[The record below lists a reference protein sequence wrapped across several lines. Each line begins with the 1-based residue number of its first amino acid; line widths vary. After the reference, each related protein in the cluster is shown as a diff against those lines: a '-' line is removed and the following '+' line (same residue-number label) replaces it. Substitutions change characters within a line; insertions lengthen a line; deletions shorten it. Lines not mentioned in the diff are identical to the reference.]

1 MKTSVLAVLSA
12 TAVTP
17 MFPPG
22 THRTFSLLPHPLIP
36 YSPYALETSVE
47 LAAVLTEHAGNAY
60 QTSQALASRYENLNP
75 DPGTLTRIK
84 HRLLE
89 ALRKLK
95 PLPQKLQQMIN
106 PPGATVPATW
116 AEFITVVNNYQSQVV
131 VAVAG
136 VCALSH
142 DWFYVF
148 QEHQPCMQRD
158 FLFGTPSQKR
168 LCA

>member
-1 MKTSVLAVLSA
+1 
-12 TAVTP
+12 
-17 MFPPG
+17 
-22 THRTFSLLPHPLIP
+22 LLPHPLIP

-95 PLPQKLQQMIN
+95 QLPQKLQQMIN

-116 AEFITVVNNYQSQVV
+116 AELMAVVNNYQSQVV

-136 VCALSH
+136 VGALSH

-148 QEHQPCMQRD
+148 QEHQPFMQRD
-158 FLFGTPSQKR
+158 FLFGTPSQQR
-168 LCA
+168 FCA